1 MLSALNRSAPRL
13 LVPAISNASTKTP
26 FRRLSTIASARRYVS
41 PARLA
46 CTPTS
51 RGFRSAPPR
60 ASMNAAEYSKLSD
73 ETMETL
79 YEALDNWCEAN
90 DGVDVDYSVR
100 GRLLPPSPPSPHWR
114 GLIRTLTRVFAGRT
128 VERCL
133 DAYHPKG
140 NICRQQAAAQQ
151 TDLVV
156 VARVRA
162 LPVRIQCRD

>member
-1 MLSALNRSAPRL
+1 MVRASSLLQTIMLSALNRSAPRL

-100 GRLLPPSPPSPHWR
+100 GCLLPPSPPPPSLAGSHQNADACVCGPH
-114 GLIRTLTRVFAGRT
+114 GRA
-128 VERCL
+128 VS
-133 DAYHPKG
+133 
-140 NICRQQAAAQQ
+140 
-151 TDLVV
+151 
-156 VARVRA
+156 
-162 LPVRIQCRD
+162 